1 MVSAKALILERK
13 KQQITVLELKL
24 NIPLFQALR
33 QKTLHDVF
41 EVT

>member
-13 KQQITVLELKL
+13 KQQITLLELKL
-24 NIPLFQALR
+24 NIPLR

-41 EVT
+41 KVT